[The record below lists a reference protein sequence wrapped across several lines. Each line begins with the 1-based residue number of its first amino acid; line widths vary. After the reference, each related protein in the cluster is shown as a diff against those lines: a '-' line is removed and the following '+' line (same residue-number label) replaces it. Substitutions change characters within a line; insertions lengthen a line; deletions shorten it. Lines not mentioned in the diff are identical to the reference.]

1 MERNFHSRR
10 KTRIGDVQGVDLLVD
25 GTDSIPDSN
34 TSTRQFY
41 VSDHTKCSPWQK
53 TYLISTRRVSSG
65 IDGASWFMSWRHIPK
80 NKPRLCRVNKP
91 MLSYDDTMRCA
102 SLSIQM
108 IRLLTISPDSFLA
121 EYAPL
126 WFQVSKRT
134 PDDYDLVTWKIYT
147 KKVNVYLET

>member
-1 MERNFHSRR
+1 MKCNLHRR
-10 KTRIGDVQGVDLLVD
+10 RETRIGDVQGVDLLVD

-41 VSDHTKCSPWQK
+41 VSEHTKCSSRQK

-65 IDGASWFMSWRHIPK
+65 IDGALWFMSWRHIPK
-80 NKPRLCRVNKP
+80 NKPRFCRVNKP

-108 IRLLTISPDSFLA
+108 IRSLTINPDSFLTV
-121 EYAPL
+121 YAPL
-126 WFQVSKRT
+126 WFSG
-134 PDDYDLVTWKIYT
+134 
-147 KKVNVYLET
+147 E